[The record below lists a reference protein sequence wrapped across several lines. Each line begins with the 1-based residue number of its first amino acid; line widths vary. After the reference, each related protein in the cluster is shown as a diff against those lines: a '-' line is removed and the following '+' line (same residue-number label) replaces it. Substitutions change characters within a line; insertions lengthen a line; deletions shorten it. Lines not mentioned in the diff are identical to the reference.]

1 MVLSWG
7 KPKIQIGELNG
18 TSGISGVTAWKDIAT
33 PVENT
38 TQLTTTEGE
47 ETEAKEEGGA
57 VVDSKSAKSTYSL
70 VFTLYKKKG
79 EELPFDDADGVI
91 PGNYAILLQPE
102 DPECDGLII
111 EKATIKSAKE
121 YTSADGIRVTYTC
134 KALVPDG
141 GVDKDQVQID
151 VVELRT
157 KS

>member
-7 KPKIQIGELNG
+7 KPKIQIGKLNG
-18 TSGISGVTAWKDIAT
+18 TSGISGVTEWKDIAT

-38 TQLTTTEGE
+38 TELTTTEGE
-47 ETEAKEEGGA
+47 EIEAKEEGGA
-57 VVDSKSAKSTYSL
+57 VVDSKSDKSTYSL
-70 VFTLYKKKG
+70 VFTLFKKKG
-79 EELPFDDADGVI
+79 EALPFDDTDGVI
-91 PGNYAILLQPE
+91 AGNYAILLQPE

-111 EKATIKSAKE
+111 EKATIKAGKG

-151 VVELRT
+151 VVELHT